1 MSEITTT
8 DKPVY
13 IDPRIFNVHKTDYHN
28 TPLFLGQQNG
38 LFDTINKRHKVFD
51 DLFNR
56 MAAYDWRETEFTFQ
70 DCNYQFR
77 TCAPYEYDLMITTIA
92 WQWEADTTAARS
104 MIRILS
110 AYITS
115 PNLWKLFVEITKN
128 EIVHASTYSRMVE
141 LSFDNPDEIITDV
154 VSKMEALRRMERI
167 AGVMSH
173 ALDVAIE
180 LETGKT
186 ARDSVRAYDA
196 IMMLIC
202 ALLCME
208 RVQFVASFGVTF
220 GKGNAGKFVQF
231 SNAVSKIC
239 TDELEI
245 HAETDFAILE
255 IEFGT
260 ERGIEFLQRRGA
272 DIQAL
277 VDDVRQSEL
286 NWIDYIAANGADKDP
301 DISIDGLRTEVD
313 LNAEPVYRFFG
324 FKKELPYL
332 TGRRLP
338 YMETMIKID
347 QVQGAA
353 QEERK
358 GNYMLGGIINNDEG
372 VDFSALAADLV

>member
-1 MSEITTT
+1 MSETTT
-8 DKPVY
+8 PANVL
-13 IDPRIFNVHKTDYHN
+13 IDPRIFNANKTDYHD
-28 TPLFLGQQNG
+28 TPLLLGQDNG
-38 LFDTINKRHKVFD
+38 LFDTISKRHRVFE

-56 MAAYDWRETEFTFQ
+56 MAVYDWRETEFTFQ

-77 TCAPYEYDLMITTIA
+77 TCSRYEYDLMITTIA
-92 WQWEADTTAARS
+92 WQWEADTAAARS

-110 AYITS
+110 TYITS
-115 PNLWKLFVEITKN
+115 PARWKLMVEITKN

-141 LSFDNPDEIITDV
+141 LSFDHPDEIITDV
-154 VSKMEALRRMERI
+154 VSKLEALRRMERI

-173 ALDVAIE
+173 ALNTAIKI
-180 LETGKT
+180 ETGQI
-186 ARDSVRAYDA
+186 ARSSTEAYDA
-196 IMMLIC
+196 IMMLWC

-208 RVQFVASFGVTF
+208 RIQFVASFAVTF

-239 TDELEI
+239 TDELEV
-245 HAETDFAILE
+245 HAETDFAVLE

-260 ERGIEFLQRRGA
+260 ERGIDFLQRRGG
-272 DIQAL
+272 DILAL

-286 NWIDYIAANGADKDP
+286 NWIDHIAANGADKDP
-301 DISIDGLRTEVD
+301 DLTIDGLRTEVD
-313 LNAEPVYRFFG
+313 LNSEPVYKFFG

-358 GNYMLGGIINNDEG
+358 GNYMVGGVITNDEG
-372 VDFSALAADLV
+372 VDFSAVAAMLG

>member
-1 MSEITTT
+1 MSETTT
-8 DKPVY
+8 PANVL
-13 IDPRIFNVHKTDYHN
+13 IDPRIFNANKTDYHD
-28 TPLFLGQQNG
+28 TPLLLGQDNG
-38 LFDTINKRHKVFD
+38 LFDTINKRHRVFE

-56 MAAYDWRETEFTFQ
+56 MAVYDWRETEFTFQ

-77 TCAPYEYDLMITTIA
+77 TCSRYEYDLMITTIA
-92 WQWEADTTAARS
+92 WQWEADTAAARS

-110 AYITS
+110 TYITS
-115 PNLWKLFVEITKN
+115 PALWKLMVEITKN

-141 LSFDNPDEIITDV
+141 LSFDHPDEIITDV
-154 VSKMEALRRMERI
+154 VSKLEALRRMERI

-173 ALDVAIE
+173 ALNTAIKI
-180 LETGKT
+180 ETGQI
-186 ARDSVRAYDA
+186 ARSSTEAYDA
-196 IMMLIC
+196 IMMLWC

-208 RVQFVASFGVTF
+208 RIQFVASFAVTF

-239 TDELEI
+239 TDELEV
-245 HAETDFAILE
+245 HAETDFAVLE

-260 ERGIEFLQRRGA
+260 ERGIDFLQRRGG
-272 DIQAL
+272 DILAL

-286 NWIDYIAANGADKDP
+286 NWIDHIAANGADKDP
-301 DISIDGLRTEVD
+301 DLTIDGLRTEVD
-313 LNAEPVYRFFG
+313 LNSEPVYKFFG

-358 GNYMLGGIINNDEG
+358 GNYMVGGVITNDEG
-372 VDFSALAADLV
+372 VDFSHLAAMIS

>member
-1 MSEITTT
+1 MSETTT
-8 DKPVY
+8 PANVL
-13 IDPRIFNVHKTDYHN
+13 IDPRIFNANKTDYHD
-28 TPLFLGQQNG
+28 TPLLLGQDNG
-38 LFDTINKRHKVFD
+38 LFDTINKRHRVFE

-56 MAAYDWRETEFTFQ
+56 MAVYDWRETEFTFQ

-77 TCAPYEYDLMITTIA
+77 TCSRYEYDLMITTIA
-92 WQWEADTTAARS
+92 WQWEADTAVARS

-110 AYITS
+110 TYITS
-115 PNLWKLFVEITKN
+115 PALWKLMVEITKN

-141 LSFDNPDEIITDV
+141 LSFDHPDEIITDV
-154 VSKMEALRRMERI
+154 VSKLEALRRMERI

-173 ALDVAIE
+173 ALNTAIKI
-180 LETGKT
+180 ETGQI
-186 ARDSVRAYDA
+186 ARSSTEAYDA
-196 IMMLIC
+196 IMMLWC

-208 RVQFVASFGVTF
+208 RIQFVASFAVTF

-239 TDELEI
+239 TDELEV
-245 HAETDFAILE
+245 HAETDFAVLE

-260 ERGIEFLQRRGA
+260 ERGIDFLQRRGG
-272 DIQAL
+272 DILAL

-286 NWIDYIAANGADKDP
+286 NWIDHIAANGADKDP
-301 DISIDGLRTEVD
+301 DLTIDGLRTEVD
-313 LNAEPVYRFFG
+313 LNSEPVYKFFG

-358 GNYMLGGIINNDEG
+358 GNYMVGGVITNDEG
-372 VDFSALAADLV
+372 VDFSAVAAMLG

>member
-1 MSEITTT
+1 MSETTT
-8 DKPVY
+8 PPNVL
-13 IDPRIFNVHKTDYHN
+13 IDPRIFNANKTDYHD
-28 TPLFLGQQNG
+28 TPLLLGQDNG
-38 LFDTINKRHKVFD
+38 LFDTINKRHKVFE

-56 MAAYDWRETEFTFQ
+56 MAVYDWRETEFTFQ

-77 TCAPYEYDLMITTIA
+77 TCSKYEYDLMITTIA
-92 WQWEADTTAARS
+92 WQWEADTAAARS

-110 AYITS
+110 TYITS
-115 PNLWKLFVEITKN
+115 PALWKLMVEITKN

-141 LSFDNPDEIITDV
+141 LSFDHPDEIITDV
-154 VSKMEALRRMERI
+154 VSKLEALRRMERI

-173 ALDVAIE
+173 ALNVAIKI
-180 LETGKT
+180 ETGQI
-186 ARDSVRAYDA
+186 ARSSTEAYDA
-196 IMMLIC
+196 IMMLWC

-208 RVQFVASFGVTF
+208 RIQFVASFAVTF

-239 TDELEI
+239 TDELEV
-245 HAETDFAILE
+245 HAETDFAVLE

-260 ERGIEFLQRRGA
+260 ERGIDFLQRRGG
-272 DIQAL
+272 DILAL

-286 NWIDYIAANGADKDP
+286 NWIDHIAANGADKDP
-301 DISIDGLRTEVD
+301 DLTIDGLRTEVD
-313 LNAEPVYRFFG
+313 LNSEPVYRFFG

-358 GNYMLGGIINNDEG
+358 GNYMVGGVTTNDEG
-372 VDFSALAADLV
+372 VDFSHLAAMIS

>member
-1 MSEITTT
+1 MSETTT
-8 DKPVY
+8 PANVL
-13 IDPRIFNVHKTDYHN
+13 IDPRIFNANKTDYHD
-28 TPLFLGQQNG
+28 TPLLLGQDNG
-38 LFDTINKRHKVFD
+38 LFDTINKRHRVFE

-56 MAAYDWRETEFTFQ
+56 MAVYDWRETEFTFQ

-77 TCAPYEYDLMITTIA
+77 TCSPYEYDLMITTIA
-92 WQWEADTTAARS
+92 WQWEADTAAARS

-110 AYITS
+110 TYITS
-115 PNLWKLFVEITKN
+115 PALWKLMVEITKN

-141 LSFDNPDEIITDV
+141 LSFDHPDEIIADV
-154 VSKMEALRRMERI
+154 VSKLEALRRMERI

-173 ALDVAIE
+173 ALIVAIKI
-180 LETGKT
+180 ETGQI
-186 ARDSVRAYDA
+186 ARSSTEAYDA
-196 IMMLIC
+196 VMMLWC

-208 RVQFVASFGVTF
+208 RIQFVASFAVTF

-239 TDELEI
+239 TDELEV
-245 HAETDFAILE
+245 HAETDFAVLE

-260 ERGIEFLQRRGA
+260 ERGIDFLQRRGG
-272 DIQAL
+272 DILAL
-277 VDDVRQSEL
+277 IDDVRQSEL
-286 NWIDYIAANGADKDP
+286 NWIDHIAANGADKDP
-301 DISIDGLRTEVD
+301 DLTIDGLRTEVD
-313 LNAEPVYRFFG
+313 LNSEPVYRFFG

-358 GNYMLGGIINNDEG
+358 GNYMVGGVITNDEG
-372 VDFSALAADLV
+372 VDFSAVAAMLG

>member
-1 MSEITTT
+1 MSETTT
-8 DKPVY
+8 PANVL
-13 IDPRIFNVHKTDYHN
+13 IDPRIFNANKTDYHD
-28 TPLFLGQQNG
+28 TPLLLGQDNG
-38 LFDTINKRHKVFD
+38 LFDTINKRHRVFE

-56 MAAYDWRETEFTFQ
+56 MAVYDWRETEFTFQ

-77 TCAPYEYDLMITTIA
+77 TCSRYEYDLMITTIA
-92 WQWEADTTAARS
+92 WQWEADTAAARS

-110 AYITS
+110 TYITS
-115 PNLWKLFVEITKN
+115 PALWKLMVEITKN

-141 LSFDNPDEIITDV
+141 LSFDHPDEIITDV
-154 VSKMEALRRMERI
+154 VSKLEALRRMERI

-173 ALDVAIE
+173 ALNTAIKI
-180 LETGKT
+180 ETRQI
-186 ARDSVRAYDA
+186 ARSSTEAYDA
-196 IMMLIC
+196 IMMLWC

-208 RVQFVASFGVTF
+208 RIQFVASFAVTF

-239 TDELEI
+239 TDELEV
-245 HAETDFAILE
+245 HAETDFAVLE

-260 ERGIEFLQRRGA
+260 ERGIDFLQRRGG
-272 DIQAL
+272 DILAL

-286 NWIDYIAANGADKDP
+286 NWIDHIAANGADKDP
-301 DISIDGLRTEVD
+301 DLTIDGLRTEVD
-313 LNAEPVYRFFG
+313 LNSEPVYKFFG

-358 GNYMLGGIINNDEG
+358 GNYMVGGVITNDEG
-372 VDFSALAADLV
+372 VDFSAVAAMLG

>member
-1 MSEITTT
+1 MSETTT
-8 DKPVY
+8 PANVL
-13 IDPRIFNVHKTDYHN
+13 IDPRIFNANKTDYHD
-28 TPLFLGQQNG
+28 TPLLLGQDNG
-38 LFDTINKRHKVFD
+38 LFDTINKRHRVFE

-56 MAAYDWRETEFTFQ
+56 MAVYDWRETEFTFQ

-77 TCAPYEYDLMITTIA
+77 TCSRYEYDLMITTIA
-92 WQWEADTTAARS
+92 WQWEADTAAARS

-110 AYITS
+110 TYITS
-115 PNLWKLFVEITKN
+115 PALWKLMVEITKN

-141 LSFDNPDEIITDV
+141 LSFDHPDEIITDV
-154 VSKMEALRRMERI
+154 VSKLEALRRMERI

-173 ALDVAIE
+173 ALNTAIKI
-180 LETGKT
+180 ETGQIERSST
-186 ARDSVRAYDA
+186 EAYDA
-196 IMMLIC
+196 IMMLWC

-208 RVQFVASFGVTF
+208 RIQFVASFAVTF

-239 TDELEI
+239 TDELEV
-245 HAETDFAILE
+245 HAETDFAVLE

-260 ERGIEFLQRRGA
+260 ERGIDFLQRRGG
-272 DIQAL
+272 DILAL

-286 NWIDYIAANGADKDP
+286 NWIDHIAANGADKDP
-301 DISIDGLRTEVD
+301 DLTIDGLRTEVD
-313 LNAEPVYRFFG
+313 LNSEPVYKFFG

-358 GNYMLGGIINNDEG
+358 GNYMVGGVITNDEG
-372 VDFSALAADLV
+372 VDFSAVAAMLG

>member
-1 MSEITTT
+1 MSETTT
-8 DKPVY
+8 PPNVL
-13 IDPRIFNVHKTDYHN
+13 IDPRIFNANKTDYHD
-28 TPLFLGQQNG
+28 TPLLLGQDNG
-38 LFDTINKRHKVFD
+38 LFDTINKRHKVFE

-56 MAAYDWRETEFTFQ
+56 MAVYDWRETEFTFQ

-77 TCAPYEYDLMITTIA
+77 TCSKYEYDLMITTIA
-92 WQWEADTTAARS
+92 WQWEADTAAARS

-110 AYITS
+110 TYITS
-115 PNLWKLFVEITKN
+115 PALWKLMVEITKN

-141 LSFDNPDEIITDV
+141 LSFDHPDEIITDV
-154 VSKMEALRRMERI
+154 VSKLEALRRMERI
-167 AGVMSH
+167 ASVMSH
-173 ALDVAIE
+173 ALNVAIKI
-180 LETGKT
+180 ETGQI
-186 ARDSVRAYDA
+186 ARSSTEAYDA
-196 IMMLIC
+196 IMMLWC

-208 RVQFVASFGVTF
+208 RIQFVASFAVTF

-239 TDELEI
+239 TDELEV
-245 HAETDFAILE
+245 HAETDFAVLE

-260 ERGIEFLQRRGA
+260 ERGIDFLQRRGG
-272 DIQAL
+272 DILAL

-286 NWIDYIAANGADKDP
+286 NWIDHIAANGADKDP
-301 DISIDGLRTEVD
+301 DLTIDGLRTEVD
-313 LNAEPVYRFFG
+313 LNSEPVYRFFG

-358 GNYMLGGIINNDEG
+358 GNYMVGGVITNDEG
-372 VDFSALAADLV
+372 VDFSHLAAMIS

>member
-1 MSEITTT
+1 MSETTT
-8 DKPVY
+8 PPNVL
-13 IDPRIFNVHKTDYHN
+13 IDPRIFNANKTDYHD
-28 TPLFLGQQNG
+28 TPLLLGQDNG
-38 LFDTINKRHKVFD
+38 LFDTINKRHKVFE

-56 MAAYDWRETEFTFQ
+56 MAVYDWRETEFTFQ
-70 DCNYQFR
+70 DFNYQFR
-77 TCAPYEYDLMITTIA
+77 TCSKYEYDLMITTIA
-92 WQWEADTTAARS
+92 WQWEADTAAARS

-110 AYITS
+110 TYITS
-115 PNLWKLFVEITKN
+115 PALWKLMVEITKN

-141 LSFDNPDEIITDV
+141 LSFDHPDEIITDV
-154 VSKMEALRRMERI
+154 VSKLEALRRMERI

-173 ALDVAIE
+173 ALNVAIKI
-180 LETGKT
+180 ETGQI
-186 ARDSVRAYDA
+186 ARSSTEAYDA
-196 IMMLIC
+196 IMMLWC

-208 RVQFVASFGVTF
+208 RIQFVASFAVTF

-239 TDELEI
+239 TDELEV
-245 HAETDFAILE
+245 HAETDFAVLE

-260 ERGIEFLQRRGA
+260 ERGIDFLQRRGG
-272 DIQAL
+272 DILAL

-286 NWIDYIAANGADKDP
+286 NWIDHIAANGADKDP
-301 DISIDGLRTEVD
+301 DLTIDGLRTEVD
-313 LNAEPVYRFFG
+313 LNSEPVYRFFG

-358 GNYMLGGIINNDEG
+358 GNYMVGGVITNDEG
-372 VDFSALAADLV
+372 VDFSHLAAMIS

>member
-1 MSEITTT
+1 MSETTT
-8 DKPVY
+8 PPNVL
-13 IDPRIFNVHKTDYHN
+13 IDPRIFNANKTDYHD
-28 TPLFLGQQNG
+28 TPLLLGQDNG
-38 LFDTINKRHKVFD
+38 LFDTINKRHKVFE

-56 MAAYDWRETEFTFQ
+56 MAVYDWRETEFTFQ

-77 TCAPYEYDLMITTIA
+77 TCSKYEYDLMITTIA
-92 WQWEADTTAARS
+92 WQWEADTAAARS

-110 AYITS
+110 TYITS
-115 PNLWKLFVEITKN
+115 PALWKLMVEITKN

-141 LSFDNPDEIITDV
+141 LSFDHPDEIITDV
-154 VSKMEALRRMERI
+154 VSKLEALRRMERI

-173 ALDVAIE
+173 ALNVAIKI
-180 LETGKT
+180 ETGQI
-186 ARDSVRAYDA
+186 ARSSTEAYDA
-196 IMMLIC
+196 IMMLWC

-208 RVQFVASFGVTF
+208 RIQFVASFAVTF

-239 TDELEI
+239 TDELEV
-245 HAETDFAILE
+245 HAETDFAVLE

-260 ERGIEFLQRRGA
+260 ERGIDFLQRRGD
-272 DIQAL
+272 DILAL

-286 NWIDYIAANGADKDP
+286 NWIDHIAANGADKDP
-301 DISIDGLRTEVD
+301 DLTIDGLRTEVD
-313 LNAEPVYRFFG
+313 LNSEPVYRFFG

-358 GNYMLGGIINNDEG
+358 GNYMVGGVITNDEG
-372 VDFSALAADLV
+372 VDFSHLAAMIS

>member
-1 MSEITTT
+1 MSETTT
-8 DKPVY
+8 PANVL
-13 IDPRIFNVHKTDYHN
+13 IDPRIFNANKTDYHD
-28 TPLFLGQQNG
+28 TPLLLGQDNG
-38 LFDTINKRHKVFD
+38 LFDTINKRHRVFE

-56 MAAYDWRETEFTFQ
+56 MAVYDWRETEFTFQ

-77 TCAPYEYDLMITTIA
+77 TCSRYEYDLMITTIA
-92 WQWEADTTAARS
+92 WQWEADTAAARS

-110 AYITS
+110 TYITS
-115 PNLWKLFVEITKN
+115 PALWKLRVEITKN

-141 LSFDNPDEIITDV
+141 LSFDHPDEIITDV
-154 VSKMEALRRMERI
+154 VSKLEALRRMERI

-173 ALDVAIE
+173 ALNTAIKI
-180 LETGKT
+180 ETGQI
-186 ARDSVRAYDA
+186 ARSSTEAYDA
-196 IMMLIC
+196 IMMLWC

-208 RVQFVASFGVTF
+208 RIQFVASFAVTF

-239 TDELEI
+239 TDELEV
-245 HAETDFAILE
+245 HAETDFAVLE

-260 ERGIEFLQRRGA
+260 ERGIDFLQRRGG
-272 DIQAL
+272 DILAL

-286 NWIDYIAANGADKDP
+286 NWIDHIAANGADKDP
-301 DISIDGLRTEVD
+301 DLTIDGLRTEVD
-313 LNAEPVYRFFG
+313 LNSEPVYKFFG

-358 GNYMLGGIINNDEG
+358 GNYMVGGVITNDEG
-372 VDFSALAADLV
+372 VDFSAVAAMLG

>member
-1 MSEITTT
+1 MSETTT
-8 DKPVY
+8 PPNVL
-13 IDPRIFNVHKTDYHN
+13 IDPRIFNANKTDYHD
-28 TPLFLGQQNG
+28 TPLLLGQDNG
-38 LFDTINKRHKVFD
+38 LFDTINKRHKVFE

-56 MAAYDWRETEFTFQ
+56 MAVYDWRETEFTFQ

-77 TCAPYEYDLMITTIA
+77 TCSKYEYDLMITTIA
-92 WQWEADTTAARS
+92 WQWEADTAAARS

-110 AYITS
+110 TYITS
-115 PNLWKLFVEITKN
+115 PALWKLMVEITKN

-141 LSFDNPDEIITDV
+141 LSFDHPDEIITDV
-154 VSKMEALRRMERI
+154 VSKLEALRRMERI

-173 ALDVAIE
+173 ALNVAIKI
-180 LETGKT
+180 ETGQI
-186 ARDSVRAYDA
+186 ARSSTEAYDA
-196 IMMLIC
+196 IMMLWC

-208 RVQFVASFGVTF
+208 RIQFVASFAVTF

-239 TDELEI
+239 TDELEV
-245 HAETDFAILE
+245 HAETDFAVLE

-260 ERGIEFLQRRGA
+260 ERGIDFLQRRGG
-272 DIQAL
+272 DILAL

-286 NWIDYIAANGADKDP
+286 NWIDHIAANGADKDP
-301 DISIDGLRTEVD
+301 DLTIDGLRTEVD
-313 LNAEPVYRFFG
+313 LNSEPVYRFFG

-358 GNYMLGGIINNDEG
+358 GNYMVGGVVTNDEG
-372 VDFSALAADLV
+372 VDFSHLAAMIS

>member
-1 MSEITTT
+1 MSETTT
-8 DKPVY
+8 PANVL
-13 IDPRIFNVHKTDYHN
+13 IDPRIFNANKTDYHD
-28 TPLFLGQQNG
+28 TPLLLGQDNG
-38 LFDTINKRHKVFD
+38 LFDTISKRHRVFE

-56 MAAYDWRETEFTFQ
+56 MAVYDWRETEFTFQ

-77 TCAPYEYDLMITTIA
+77 TCSRYEYDLMITTIA
-92 WQWEADTTAARS
+92 WQWEADTAAARS

-110 AYITS
+110 TYITS
-115 PNLWKLFVEITKN
+115 PALWKLMVEITKN

-141 LSFDNPDEIITDV
+141 LSFDHPDEIITDV
-154 VSKMEALRRMERI
+154 VSKLEALRRMERI

-173 ALDVAIE
+173 ALNTAIKI
-180 LETGKT
+180 ETGQI
-186 ARDSVRAYDA
+186 ARSSTEAYDA
-196 IMMLIC
+196 IMMLWC

-208 RVQFVASFGVTF
+208 RIQFVASFAVTF

-239 TDELEI
+239 TDELEV
-245 HAETDFAILE
+245 HAETDFAVLE

-260 ERGIEFLQRRGA
+260 ERGIDFLQRRGG
-272 DIQAL
+272 DILAL

-286 NWIDYIAANGADKDP
+286 NWIDHIAANGADKDP
-301 DISIDGLRTEVD
+301 DLTIDGLRTEVD
-313 LNAEPVYRFFG
+313 LNSEPVYKFFG

-358 GNYMLGGIINNDEG
+358 GNYMVGGVITNDEG
-372 VDFSALAADLV
+372 VDFSAVAAMLG

>member
-1 MSEITTT
+1 MSETTT
-8 DKPVY
+8 PANVL
-13 IDPRIFNVHKTDYHN
+13 IDPRIFNANKTDYHD
-28 TPLFLGQQNG
+28 TPLLLGQDNG
-38 LFDTINKRHKVFD
+38 LFDTINKRHRVFE

-56 MAAYDWRETEFTFQ
+56 MAVYDWRETEFTFQ

-77 TCAPYEYDLMITTIA
+77 TCSRYEYDLMITTIA
-92 WQWEADTTAARS
+92 WQWEADTAAARS

-110 AYITS
+110 TYITS
-115 PNLWKLFVEITKN
+115 PALWKLMVEITKN

-141 LSFDNPDEIITDV
+141 LSFDHPDEIITDV
-154 VSKMEALRRMERI
+154 VSKLEALRRMERI

-173 ALDVAIE
+173 ALNTAIKI
-180 LETGKT
+180 ETGHI
-186 ARDSVRAYDA
+186 ARSSIEAYDA
-196 IMMLIC
+196 IMMLWC

-208 RVQFVASFGVTF
+208 RIQFVASFAVTF

-239 TDELEI
+239 TDELEV
-245 HAETDFAILE
+245 HAETDFAVLE

-260 ERGIEFLQRRGA
+260 ERGIDFLQRRGG
-272 DIQAL
+272 DILAL

-286 NWIDYIAANGADKDP
+286 NWIDHIAANGADKDP
-301 DISIDGLRTEVD
+301 DLTIDGLRTEVD
-313 LNAEPVYRFFG
+313 LNSEPVYKFFG

-358 GNYMLGGIINNDEG
+358 GNYMVGGVITNDEG
-372 VDFSALAADLV
+372 VDFSAVAAMLG

>member
-1 MSEITTT
+1 MSETTT
-8 DKPVY
+8 PPNVL
-13 IDPRIFNVHKTDYHN
+13 IDPRIFNANKTDYHD
-28 TPLFLGQQNG
+28 TPLLLGQDNG
-38 LFDTINKRHKVFD
+38 LFDTINKRHKVFE

-56 MAAYDWRETEFTFQ
+56 MAVYDWRETEFTFQ

-77 TCAPYEYDLMITTIA
+77 TCSKYEYDLMITTIA
-92 WQWEADTTAARS
+92 WQWEADTAAARS

-110 AYITS
+110 TYITS
-115 PNLWKLFVEITKN
+115 PALWKLMVEITKN

-141 LSFDNPDEIITDV
+141 LSFDHPDEIITDV
-154 VSKMEALRRMERI
+154 VSKLEALRRMERI

-173 ALDVAIE
+173 ALNVAIKI
-180 LETGKT
+180 ETGQI
-186 ARDSVRAYDA
+186 ARSSTEAYDA
-196 IMMLIC
+196 IMMLWC

-208 RVQFVASFGVTF
+208 RIQFVASFAVTF

-239 TDELEI
+239 TDELEV
-245 HAETDFAILE
+245 HAETDFAVLE

-260 ERGIEFLQRRGA
+260 ERGIGFLQRRGG
-272 DIQAL
+272 DILAL

-286 NWIDYIAANGADKDP
+286 NWIDHIAANGADKDP
-301 DISIDGLRTEVD
+301 DLTIDGLRTEVD
-313 LNAEPVYRFFG
+313 LNSEPVYRFFG

-358 GNYMLGGIINNDEG
+358 GNYMVGGVITNDEG
-372 VDFSALAADLV
+372 VDFSHLAAMIS

>member
-1 MSEITTT
+1 MSETTT
-8 DKPVY
+8 PANVL
-13 IDPRIFNVHKTDYHN
+13 IDPRIFNANKTDYHD
-28 TPLFLGQQNG
+28 TPLLLGQDNG
-38 LFDTINKRHKVFD
+38 LFDTINKRHRVFE

-56 MAAYDWRETEFTFQ
+56 MAVYDWRETEFTFQ

-77 TCAPYEYDLMITTIA
+77 TCSRYEYDLMITTIA
-92 WQWEADTTAARS
+92 WQWEADTAAARS

-110 AYITS
+110 TYITS
-115 PNLWKLFVEITKN
+115 PALWKLMVEITKN

-141 LSFDNPDEIITDV
+141 LSFDHPDEIITDV
-154 VSKMEALRRMERI
+154 VSKLEALRRMERI

-173 ALDVAIE
+173 ALNTAIKI
-180 LETGKT
+180 ETGQI
-186 ARDSVRAYDA
+186 ARSSTEAYDA
-196 IMMLIC
+196 IMILWC

-208 RVQFVASFGVTF
+208 RIQFVASFAVTF

-239 TDELEI
+239 TDELEV
-245 HAETDFAILE
+245 HAETDFAVLE

-260 ERGIEFLQRRGA
+260 ERGIDFLQRRGG
-272 DIQAL
+272 DILAL

-286 NWIDYIAANGADKDP
+286 NWIDHIAANGADKDP
-301 DISIDGLRTEVD
+301 DLTIDGLRTEVD
-313 LNAEPVYRFFG
+313 LNSEPVYKFFG

-358 GNYMLGGIINNDEG
+358 GNYMVGGVITNDEG
-372 VDFSALAADLV
+372 VDFSAVAAMLG

>member
-1 MSEITTT
+1 MSETTT
-8 DKPVY
+8 PPNVL
-13 IDPRIFNVHKTDYHN
+13 IDPRIFNANKTDYRD
-28 TPLFLGQQNG
+28 TPLLLGQDNG
-38 LFDTINKRHKVFD
+38 LFDTINKRHKVFE

-56 MAAYDWRETEFTFQ
+56 MAVYDWRETEFTFQ

-77 TCAPYEYDLMITTIA
+77 TCSKYEYDLMITTIA
-92 WQWEADTTAARS
+92 WQWEADTAAARS

-110 AYITS
+110 TYITS
-115 PNLWKLFVEITKN
+115 PALWKLMVEITKN

-141 LSFDNPDEIITDV
+141 LSFDHPDEIITDV
-154 VSKMEALRRMERI
+154 VSKLEALRRMERI

-173 ALDVAIE
+173 ALNVAIKI
-180 LETGKT
+180 ETGQI
-186 ARDSVRAYDA
+186 ARSSTEAYDA
-196 IMMLIC
+196 IMMLWC

-208 RVQFVASFGVTF
+208 RIQFVASFAVTF

-239 TDELEI
+239 TDELEV
-245 HAETDFAILE
+245 HAETDFAVLE

-260 ERGIEFLQRRGA
+260 ERGIDFLQRRGG
-272 DIQAL
+272 DILAL

-286 NWIDYIAANGADKDP
+286 NWIDHIAANGADKDP
-301 DISIDGLRTEVD
+301 DLTIDGLRTEVD
-313 LNAEPVYRFFG
+313 LNSEPVYRFFG

-358 GNYMLGGIINNDEG
+358 GNYMVGGVTTNDEG
-372 VDFSALAADLV
+372 VDFSHLAAMIS

>member
-1 MSEITTT
+1 MSETTT
-8 DKPVY
+8 PANVL
-13 IDPRIFNVHKTDYHN
+13 IDPRIFNANKTDYHD
-28 TPLFLGQQNG
+28 TPLLLGQDNG
-38 LFDTINKRHKVFD
+38 LFDTINKRHRVFE

-56 MAAYDWRETEFTFQ
+56 MAVYDWRETEFTFQ

-77 TCAPYEYDLMITTIA
+77 TCSRYEYDLMITTIA
-92 WQWEADTTAARS
+92 WQWEADTAAARS

-110 AYITS
+110 TYITS
-115 PNLWKLFVEITKN
+115 PALWKLMVEITKN

-141 LSFDNPDEIITDV
+141 LSFDHPDEIITDV
-154 VSKMEALRRMERI
+154 VSKLEALRRMERI

-173 ALDVAIE
+173 ALNTAIKI
-180 LETGKT
+180 ETGQI
-186 ARDSVRAYDA
+186 ARSSTEAYDA
-196 IMMLIC
+196 IMMLWC

-208 RVQFVASFGVTF
+208 RIQFVASFAVTF

-239 TDELEI
+239 TDELEV
-245 HAETDFAILE
+245 HAETDFAVLE

-260 ERGIEFLQRRGA
+260 ERGIDFLQRRGG
-272 DIQAL
+272 DILAL

-286 NWIDYIAANGADKDP
+286 NWIDHIAANGADKDP
-301 DISIDGLRTEVD
+301 DLTIDGLRTEVD
-313 LNAEPVYRFFG
+313 LNSEPVYKFFG

-358 GNYMLGGIINNDEG
+358 GNYMVGGVITNDEG
-372 VDFSALAADLV
+372 VDFSAVAAMLG

>member
-1 MSEITTT
+1 MSETTT
-8 DKPVY
+8 PPNVL
-13 IDPRIFNVHKTDYHN
+13 IDPRIFNANKTDYHD
-28 TPLFLGQQNG
+28 TPLLLGQDNG
-38 LFDTINKRHKVFD
+38 LFDTINKRHKVFE

-56 MAAYDWRETEFTFQ
+56 MAVYDWRETEFTFQ

-77 TCAPYEYDLMITTIA
+77 TCSKYEYDLMITTIA
-92 WQWEADTTAARS
+92 WQWEADTAAARS

-110 AYITS
+110 TYITS
-115 PNLWKLFVEITKN
+115 PALWKLMVEITKN

-141 LSFDNPDEIITDV
+141 LSFDHPDEIITDV
-154 VSKMEALRRMERI
+154 VSKLEALRRMERI

-173 ALDVAIE
+173 ALNVAIKI
-180 LETGKT
+180 ETGQI
-186 ARDSVRAYDA
+186 ARSSTEAYDA
-196 IMMLIC
+196 IMMLWC

-208 RVQFVASFGVTF
+208 RIQFVASFAVTF

-239 TDELEI
+239 TDELEV
-245 HAETDFAILE
+245 HAETDFAVLE

-260 ERGIEFLQRRGA
+260 ERGIDFLQRRGG
-272 DIQAL
+272 DILAL

-286 NWIDYIAANGADKDP
+286 NWIDHIAANGADKDP
-301 DISIDGLRTEVD
+301 DLTIDGLRTEVD
-313 LNAEPVYRFFG
+313 LNSEPVYRFFG

-358 GNYMLGGIINNDEG
+358 GNYMVGGVITNDEG
-372 VDFSALAADLV
+372 VDFSHLAAMIS

>member
-1 MSEITTT
+1 MSETTT
-8 DKPVY
+8 PPNVL
-13 IDPRIFNVHKTDYHN
+13 IDPRIFNANKTDYHD
-28 TPLFLGQQNG
+28 TPLLLGQDNG
-38 LFDTINKRHKVFD
+38 LFDTINKRHKVFE

-56 MAAYDWRETEFTFQ
+56 MAVYDWRETEFTFQ

-77 TCAPYEYDLMITTIA
+77 TCSRYEYDLMITTIA
-92 WQWEADTTAARS
+92 WQWEADTAAARS

-110 AYITS
+110 TYITS
-115 PNLWKLFVEITKN
+115 PALWKLMVEITKN

-141 LSFDNPDEIITDV
+141 LSFDHPDEIITDV
-154 VSKMEALRRMERI
+154 VSKLEALRRMERI

-173 ALDVAIE
+173 ALNTAIKI
-180 LETGKT
+180 ETGQI
-186 ARDSVRAYDA
+186 ARSSTEAYDA
-196 IMMLIC
+196 IMMLWC

-208 RVQFVASFGVTF
+208 RIQFVASFAVTF

-239 TDELEI
+239 TDELEV
-245 HAETDFAILE
+245 HAETDFAVLE

-260 ERGIEFLQRRGA
+260 ERGIDFLQRRGG
-272 DIQAL
+272 DILAL

-286 NWIDYIAANGADKDP
+286 NWIDHIAANGADKDP
-301 DISIDGLRTEVD
+301 DLTIDGLRTEVD
-313 LNAEPVYRFFG
+313 LNSEPVYKFFG

-358 GNYMLGGIINNDEG
+358 GNYMVGGVITNDEG
-372 VDFSALAADLV
+372 VDFSAVAAMLG

>member
-1 MSEITTT
+1 MSETTT
-8 DKPVY
+8 PANVL
-13 IDPRIFNVHKTDYHN
+13 IDPRIFNANKTDYHD
-28 TPLFLGQQNG
+28 TPLLLGQDNG
-38 LFDTINKRHKVFD
+38 LFDTINKRHRVFE

-56 MAAYDWRETEFTFQ
+56 MAVYDWRETEFTFQ

-77 TCAPYEYDLMITTIA
+77 TCSRYEYDLMITTIA
-92 WQWEADTTAARS
+92 WQWEADTAAARS

-110 AYITS
+110 TYITS
-115 PNLWKLFVEITKN
+115 PALWKLMVEITKN

-141 LSFDNPDEIITDV
+141 LSFDHPDEIITDV
-154 VSKMEALRRMERI
+154 VSKLEALRRMERI

-173 ALDVAIE
+173 ALNTAIKI
-180 LETGKT
+180 ETGQI
-186 ARDSVRAYDA
+186 ARSSIEAYDA
-196 IMMLIC
+196 IMMLWC

-208 RVQFVASFGVTF
+208 RIQFVASFAVTF

-239 TDELEI
+239 TDELEV
-245 HAETDFAILE
+245 HAETDFAVLE

-260 ERGIEFLQRRGA
+260 ERGIDFLQRRGG
-272 DIQAL
+272 DILAL

-286 NWIDYIAANGADKDP
+286 NWIDHIAANGADKDP
-301 DISIDGLRTEVD
+301 DLTIDGLRSEVD
-313 LNAEPVYRFFG
+313 LNSEPVYKFFG

-358 GNYMLGGIINNDEG
+358 GNYMVGGVITNDEG
-372 VDFSALAADLV
+372 VDFSAVAAMLG

>member
-1 MSEITTT
+1 MSETTT
-8 DKPVY
+8 PANVL
-13 IDPRIFNVHKTDYHN
+13 IDPRIFNANKTDYHD
-28 TPLFLGQQNG
+28 TPLLLGQDNG
-38 LFDTINKRHKVFD
+38 LFDTINKRHRVFE

-56 MAAYDWRETEFTFQ
+56 MAVYDWRETEFTFQ

-77 TCAPYEYDLMITTIA
+77 TCSRYEYDLMITTIA
-92 WQWEADTTAARS
+92 WQWEADTAAARS

-110 AYITS
+110 TYITS
-115 PNLWKLFVEITKN
+115 PALWKLMVEITKN

-141 LSFDNPDEIITDV
+141 LSFDHPDEIITDV
-154 VSKMEALRRMERI
+154 VSKLEALRRMERI

-173 ALDVAIE
+173 ALNTAIKI
-180 LETGKT
+180 ETGQI
-186 ARDSVRAYDA
+186 ARSSIEAYDA
-196 IMMLIC
+196 IMMLWC

-208 RVQFVASFGVTF
+208 RIQFVASFAVTF

-239 TDELEI
+239 TDELEV
-245 HAETDFAILE
+245 HAETDFAVLE

-260 ERGIEFLQRRGA
+260 ERGIDFLQRRGG
-272 DIQAL
+272 DILAL

-286 NWIDYIAANGADKDP
+286 NWIDHIAANGADKDP
-301 DISIDGLRTEVD
+301 DLTIDGLRTEVD
-313 LNAEPVYRFFG
+313 LNSEPVYKFFG

-358 GNYMLGGIINNDEG
+358 GNYMVGGVITNDEG
-372 VDFSALAADLV
+372 VDFSAVAAMLG

>member
-1 MSEITTT
+1 MSETTT
-8 DKPVY
+8 PPNVL
-13 IDPRIFNVHKTDYHN
+13 IDPRIFNANKTDYHD
-28 TPLFLGQQNG
+28 TPLLLGQDNG
-38 LFDTINKRHKVFD
+38 LFDTINKRHKVFE

-56 MAAYDWRETEFTFQ
+56 MAVYDWRETEFTFQ

-77 TCAPYEYDLMITTIA
+77 TCSKYEYDLMITTIA
-92 WQWEADTTAARS
+92 WQWEADTAAARS

-110 AYITS
+110 TYITS
-115 PNLWKLFVEITKN
+115 PALWKLMVEITKN

-141 LSFDNPDEIITDV
+141 LSFDHPDEIITDV
-154 VSKMEALRRMERI
+154 VSKLEALRRMERI

-173 ALDVAIE
+173 ALNVAIKI
-180 LETGKT
+180 ETGQI
-186 ARDSVRAYDA
+186 ARSSTEAYDA
-196 IMMLIC
+196 IMMLWC

-208 RVQFVASFGVTF
+208 RIQFVASFAVTF

-239 TDELEI
+239 TDELEV
-245 HAETDFAILE
+245 HAETDFAVLE

-260 ERGIEFLQRRGA
+260 ERGIDFLQRRGG
-272 DIQAL
+272 DILAL

-286 NWIDYIAANGADKDP
+286 NWIDHIATNGADKDP
-301 DISIDGLRTEVD
+301 DLTIDGLRTEVD
-313 LNAEPVYRFFG
+313 LNSEPVYRFFG

-358 GNYMLGGIINNDEG
+358 GNYMVGGVTTNDEG
-372 VDFSALAADLV
+372 VDFSHLAAMIS

>member
-1 MSEITTT
+1 MSETTT
-8 DKPVY
+8 PPNVL
-13 IDPRIFNVHKTDYHN
+13 IDPRIFNANKTDYHD
-28 TPLFLGQQNG
+28 TPLLLGQDNG
-38 LFDTINKRHKVFD
+38 LFDTINKRHKVFE

-56 MAAYDWRETEFTFQ
+56 MAVYDWRETEFTFQ

-77 TCAPYEYDLMITTIA
+77 TCSKYEYDLMITTIA
-92 WQWEADTTAARS
+92 WQWEADTAAARS

-110 AYITS
+110 TYITS
-115 PNLWKLFVEITKN
+115 PALWKLMVEITKN

-141 LSFDNPDEIITDV
+141 LSFDHPDEIITDV
-154 VSKMEALRRMERI
+154 VSKLEALRRMERI

-173 ALDVAIE
+173 ALNVAIKI
-180 LETGKT
+180 ETGQI
-186 ARDSVRAYDA
+186 ARSSTEAYDA
-196 IMMLIC
+196 IMMLWC

-208 RVQFVASFGVTF
+208 RIQFVASFAVTF

-239 TDELEI
+239 TDELEV
-245 HAETDFAILE
+245 HAETDFAVLE

-260 ERGIEFLQRRGA
+260 ERGIGFLQRRGG
-272 DIQAL
+272 DILAL

-286 NWIDYIAANGADKDP
+286 NWIDHIAANGADKDP
-301 DISIDGLRTEVD
+301 DLTIDGLRTEVD
-313 LNAEPVYRFFG
+313 LNSEPVYRFFG

-358 GNYMLGGIINNDEG
+358 GNYMVGGVTTNDEG
-372 VDFSALAADLV
+372 VDFSHLAAMIS

>member
-1 MSEITTT
+1 MSETTT
-8 DKPVY
+8 PANVL
-13 IDPRIFNVHKTDYHN
+13 IDPRIFNANKTDYHD
-28 TPLFLGQQNG
+28 TPLLLGQDNG
-38 LFDTINKRHKVFD
+38 LFDTINKRHRVFE

-56 MAAYDWRETEFTFQ
+56 MAVYDWRETEFTFQ

-77 TCAPYEYDLMITTIA
+77 TCSRYEYDLMITTIA
-92 WQWEADTTAARS
+92 WQWEADTAVARS

-110 AYITS
+110 TYITS
-115 PNLWKLFVEITKN
+115 PALWKLMVEITKN

-141 LSFDNPDEIITDV
+141 LSFDHPDEIITDV
-154 VSKMEALRRMERI
+154 VSKLEALRRMERI

-173 ALDVAIE
+173 ALNTAIKI
-180 LETGKT
+180 ETGQI
-186 ARDSVRAYDA
+186 ARSSIEAYDA
-196 IMMLIC
+196 IMMLWC

-208 RVQFVASFGVTF
+208 RIQFVASFAVTF

-239 TDELEI
+239 TDELEV
-245 HAETDFAILE
+245 HAETDFAVLE

-260 ERGIEFLQRRGA
+260 ERGIDFLQRRGG
-272 DIQAL
+272 DILAL

-286 NWIDYIAANGADKDP
+286 NWIDHIAANGADKDP
-301 DISIDGLRTEVD
+301 DLTIDGLRTEVD
-313 LNAEPVYRFFG
+313 LNSEPVYKFFG

-358 GNYMLGGIINNDEG
+358 GNYMVGGVITNDEG
-372 VDFSALAADLV
+372 VDFSAVAAMLG